1 MTPHRFLV
9 AHRAW
14 LSVNVVTPHVS
25 FQIPVVCAK
34 QEVPEVENTV
44 YIVQVVCLVC
54 SCSYCFASLCR
65 WVLLCLLPSAS
76 SPEVGHRESP
86 RSTVTLDKVMCSVLF
101 LMLQFVRHIT
111 KVCPHGVIK
120 GTAISLR
127 LGSQTEKC

>member
-1 MTPHRFLV
+1 MWSLPTCPFKFL
-9 AHRAW
+9 
-14 LSVNVVTPHVS
+14 LC
-25 FQIPVVCAK
+25 CAK

-54 SCSYCFASLCR
+54 SCSYRFASLCR

-76 SPEVGHRESP
+76 SPEPGHRESP
-86 RSTVTLDKVMCSVLF
+86 RNTVAVDKVMCSILF
-101 LMLQFVRHIT
+101 LMLQFVKHIT